1 MAIKLIPVQYSP
13 GARESWNEI
22 IGDFWKNRVSRV
34 LLLVLWT
41 IVFWGVWF
49 VAMFLCAMALEFD
62 VSFVY
67 FSACAV
73 IAMVFSLLPITVAGV
88 GTRDAA
94 FILLLGSEA
103 REPGTFQPDTGDI
116 FGQLRGALSYLGDS

>member
-1 MAIKLIPVQYSP
+1 
-13 GARESWNEI
+13 
-22 IGDFWKNRVSRV
+22 
-34 LLLVLWT
+34 
-41 IVFWGVWF
+41 
-49 VAMFLCAMALEFD
+49 MALEFD

-94 FILLLGSEA
+94 FILLLGQIEIA
-103 REPGTFQPDTGDI
+103 RQES
-116 FGQLRGALSYLGDS
+116 LALSSLILAIFLVNCGVLYLISAILK